1 MFQVI
6 QLSESDNI
14 AVSPVNIPEN
24 ASIESHNIKTITK
37 IPQGHKIS
45 IKEIKK
51 GEKIIKYGQIIG
63 EATENIQ
70 EGEHVHSHNLAFV
83 EFKRE
88 TPRQLIKKID
98 LTNNSIPKT
107 FEGLVRK
114 NGKIGTRNFIGL
126 VSTVNCSATVV
137 KQIADKINFFLKDN
151 SFENIDGAVCL
162 KHSSGC
168 GMNTNGYGMQV
179 FHRTIEGFKNHPNF
193 SHVFVIGLGCE
204 CAQVSLFQNKEST
217 NVTYLNIQDEGG
229 TKSIIDKCF
238 GLICDILPEANNIQ
252 RSTRPVKELSIALQC
267 GGSDSYS
274 GITANPSLGYASD
287 LIVSNG
293 GSTLLAET
301 PEIYGA
307 EHLLKGRTEEKNIQD
322 KLDKHILWW
331 QDYTKINGGSLDN
344 NPSPG
349 NKKGGLTTILEKSLG
364 AVAKGGKSK
373 LVDVI
378 DYGEL
383 IKHKG
388 FSFMN
393 SPGYDPVSVTGQ
405 VASGSNI
412 ICFTTGRGSCFGY
425 KPVPSIK
432 IATNTNMYNRMEE
445 DMDINSGTIME
456 GLESI
461 EENGIKIY
469 NYIIEVA
476 SGKKTKSEENG
487 YGDDEFNPWV
497 IGATL

>member
-1 MFQVI
+1 
-6 QLSESDNI
+6 
-14 AVSPVNIPEN
+14 
-24 ASIESHNIKTITK
+24 
-37 IPQGHKIS
+37 
-45 IKEIKK
+45 
-51 GEKIIKYGQIIG
+51 
-63 EATENIQ
+63 
-70 EGEHVHSHNLAFV
+70 V
-83 EFKRE
+83 E
-88 TPRQLIKKID
+88 
-98 LTNNSIPKT
+98 
-107 FEGLVRK
+107 
-114 NGKIGTRNFIGL
+114 
-126 VSTVNCSATVV
+126 
-137 KQIADKINFFLKDN
+137 
-151 SFENIDGAVCL
+151 
-162 KHSSGC
+162 
-168 GMNTNGYGMQV
+168 
-179 FHRTIEGFKNHPNF
+179 
-193 SHVFVIGLGCE
+193 
-204 CAQVSLFQNKEST
+204 
-217 NVTYLNIQDEGG
+217 
-229 TKSIIDKCF
+229 
-238 GLICDILPEANNIQ
+238 
-252 RSTRPVKELSIALQC
+252 ELSIALQC

-331 QDYTKINGGSLDN
+331 QDYTKINGGSMDN